1 MNVKEFKMW
10 LNNIGY
16 TDEELE
22 TIGIDHLSILE
33 DEYLSLLYGGE
44 HA

>member
-1 MNVKEFKMW
+1 MLVKEFKMW

-22 TIGIDHLSILE
+22 TISTEHLSILE
-33 DEYLSLLYGGE
+33 DEYLSLLYGSK
-44 HA
+44 

>member
-22 TIGIDHLSILE
+22 TIDVNHLSILE
-33 DEYLSLLYGGE
+33 DEYLSLLYGSM
-44 HA
+44 

>member
-1 MNVKEFKMW
+1 MKVKEFKMW

-22 TIGIDHLSILE
+22 TIDDNYLSILE
-33 DEYLSLLYGGE
+33 DEYLSLLYGSM
-44 HA
+44 

>member
-1 MNVKEFKMW
+1 MYVKEFKMW

-22 TIGIDHLSILE
+22 TISTEHLSILE
-33 DEYLSLLYGGE
+33 DEYLSLLYGSR
-44 HA
+44 